1 MQKKSSG
8 FTLVEILITLTI
20 FSSMALLIS
29 QSMQYAIKTQKKIQ
43 EQMDIQSRLL
53 NALQVLEEDLHQTF
67 YYRDKHHFA
76 WNNVKTKMLKT
87 YSLRKKTLKTSSLK
101 KKIPSLLENYGT
113 SLKRE
118 SPHTPF
124 IGKEQEMHFT
134 SLHHQRVQTD
144 VQEAEFIE
152 VSYMIRS
159 CRDPQ
164 SNENY
169 SLCLWRR
176 SSPLADKKPEEGGQS
191 LVLLENLKTFKL
203 GYLGETT
210 LDWSAEWNS
219 ERTDDSRY
227 HNQFPFLV
235 SVEMEMEGTVRGKL
249 KVFKNKRIIP
259 LRFARYFLEKKEKK
273 RP

>member
-1 MQKKSSG
+1 MQNRSSG

-20 FSSMALLIS
+20 FASMAILIN

-53 NALQVLEEDLHQTF
+53 NASQVLEEDLHKTF
-67 YYRDKHHFA
+67 YYRDKHRFI
-76 WNNVKTKMLKT
+76 WNNVKTRMK
-87 YSLRKKTLKTSSLK
+87 KTSSLK
-101 KKIPSLLENYGT
+101 KKIPSLLINYGANP
-113 SLKRE
+113 KRE

-134 SLHHQRVQTD
+134 TLHHQRLQTD
-144 VQEAEFIE
+144 VQEATFTE
-152 VSYMIRS
+152 VSYLIRS

-176 SSPLADKKPEEGGQS
+176 SSPLVDKKPEDGGQS
-191 LVLLENLKTFKL
+191 LVLLENLKSFKL
-203 GYLGETT
+203 GYLGEK
-210 LDWSAEWNS
+210 LSDWSAEWNS
-219 ERTDDSRY
+219 ERTNDSRHY
-227 HNQFPFLV
+227 NQFPFLV
-235 SVEMEMEGTVRGKL
+235 SIEMEMEGKVRGKL
-249 KVFKNKRIIP
+249 KVFKSKRIIP

-273 RP
+273 RK